1 MNFLITLPQTPWLS
15 TKAVAVFLPRLQNA
29 ASEKKPDCFNEM
41 EGYTM
46 TEAQKNEAVKMFQ
59 AGRSYKEIGEQ
70 IGTTP
75 GSVKQ
80 FFYRRRKQPVAY
92 ICEQCH
98 QPIKLFR
105 NKPHRFCSYACRM
118 KWWLHH
124 PEAYSNR
131 EQHCFRCKICGKSF
145 YSRRNIA
152 SFCSRACY
160 YESRRKG

>member
-1 MNFLITLPQTPWLS
+1 MRAN
-15 TKAVAVFLPRLQNA
+15 
-29 ASEKKPDCFNEM
+29 
-41 EGYTM
+41 TM

-92 ICEQCH
+92 ICVQCH

-124 PEAYSNR
+124 PEAYSNK

-152 SFCSRACY
+152 SFCSRSCY

>member
-1 MNFLITLPQTPWLS
+1 
-15 TKAVAVFLPRLQNA
+15 
-29 ASEKKPDCFNEM
+29 M
-41 EGYTM
+41 EGNTM

-105 NKPHRFCSYACRM
+105 NMPHRFCSYACRM

-152 SFCSRACY
+152 SFCSRSCY

>member
-1 MNFLITLPQTPWLS
+1 
-15 TKAVAVFLPRLQNA
+15 
-29 ASEKKPDCFNEM
+29 
-41 EGYTM
+41 M

-124 PEAYSNR
+124 PEAYSNK
-131 EQHCFRCKICGKSF
+131 EQHCFCCKVCGKSF